1 VGLALNFPLP
11 ACTGID
17 WAIKDRNVQY
27 CDVSMLDSLFESLQ
41 ANQTA
46 PRP

>member
-1 VGLALNFPLP
+1 LRL
-11 ACTGID
+11 D